1 MPTLLYREFFIR
13 KTELAADTQ
22 QIFYSFLNFKEVY
35 FLHMVYNLINGFDY
49 FGVILNTR
57 NLKSLI
63 LRLWRFLLRRK
74 RQNYFFS
81 FQLF

>member
-1 MPTLLYREFFIR
+1 MPTLFYREFFIR

-22 QIFYSFLNFKEVY
+22 HIFYSFLNFEEVY
-35 FLHMVYNLINGFDY
+35 FLHMVCNLINGFDH